1 LDCAVVIVVIILVL
15 FVLLLLFLFLFLFVF
30 LFVLVVAVRRLKV
43 ALCAD
48 VSGGVLQIVK
58 GHFHKRQSGFNMG
71 HSHRFFR

>member
-1 LDCAVVIVVIILVL
+1 LDCAVVIVVIILAL
-15 FVLLLLFLFLFLFVF
+15 FVLLLLFLFLFVF

-43 ALCAD
+43 APCAD